1 MCLRKQIEKNLVIIV
16 EKWRR
21 IQYND
26 DEREQKNIIK
36 HKRKGEDLMAS
47 KEEISMAG
55 FKIVAYAGDAKTALL
70 KALNMAR
77 EGDFDQARKLVETAK
92 ESINDAHKEQ
102 TEILSQEAGG
112 KNMEVTF
119 IMVHGQDTLMTTM
132 MLMDEAQFF
141 IDSYE
146 RLSKLEKKQK

>member
-1 MCLRKQIEKNLVIIV
+1 
-16 EKWRR
+16 
-21 IQYND
+21 
-26 DEREQKNIIK
+26 
-36 HKRKGEDLMAS
+36 MAS

-112 KNMEVTF
+112 QNMEVTF